1 MPNAEPLRGEKDLAR
16 IVDGGGD
23 PNADLERATDDN
35 DTTQRAES
43 ALALRLSGASYT
55 QIAKVIG
62 YASAYNARSAVERV
76 LAQSAESPEERD
88 QMRVLIDRRMN
99 RLLQSVMSKATNPK
113 EPEHLAYN
121 SRALAIIDRQAK
133 LWGVD
138 APLQVQ
144 VTPSD
149 EHIQKYVAE
158 VSRLA
163 NADRDAEEADILDAD
178 EVEDDD

>member
-1 MPNAEPLRGEKDLAR
+1 MANAEPFRGEKSLAR
-16 IVDGGGD
+16 TVDEGGN
-23 PNADLERATDDN
+23 PNADLEKPTQEN
-35 DTTQRAES
+35 ETNQRAES

-76 LAQSAESPEERD
+76 LANSADSPEERD
-88 QMRVLIDRRMN
+88 QMRVLTDRRMN

-113 EPEHLAYN
+113 EPDHLAYN
-121 SRALAIIDRQAK
+121 ARAMAIIDRQVK

-144 VTPSD
+144 VSATD
-149 EHIQKYVAE
+149 ERINEYVANIAA
-158 VSRLA
+158 LA
-163 NADRDAEEADILDAD
+163 KADTDAEEADILDAD
-178 EVEDDD
+178 EVPDGE